1 MAEEKEI
8 GIVRRI
14 GIAMRHIAENGG
26 VSKGLKIPM
35 GKGSF
40 NARGIDDVMDKVCAA
55 LIASEL
61 VLTQKYAVIK
71 SEFRNAPNGGIQH
84 IAEISGE
91 FEIYS
96 PCGAKLDYKTI
107 GMGVDNGDKA
117 FQKAQTGA
125 YKYFLAQAL
134 AIPYSG
140 LQFENESENQPIAP
154 TPPPVE
160 KPEYVIKPEI
170 KARWRDSIL
179 KGDHTAKGI
188 VESLKKRFLIT
199 GLQRNEIYAIEIELI
214 GEIAQREL
222 NKGVSHDDISTGF
235 RERLGN
241 YYTDDLEELICSLNP
256 ESK

>member
-1 MAEEKEI
+1 MTDEKEI

-26 VSKGLKIPM
+26 VSKGLKVQM

-55 LIASEL
+55 LIAAEL
-61 VLTQKYAVIK
+61 ALTQKYAVIK
-71 SEFRNAPNGGIQH
+71 SEFRNTPNGGIQH
-84 IAEISGE
+84 VAEISGE

-140 LQFENESENQPIAP
+140 LQFENEAENQPIAP
-154 TPPPVE
+154 TPTPVD

-170 KARWRDSIL
+170 KAKWRESIL
-179 KGDHTAKGI
+179 KGDHTANGI
-188 VESLKKRFLIT
+188 ITSLEKRFTIT

-222 NKGVSHDDISTGF
+222 NNGVSHDDIYTGF
-235 RERLGN
+235 RERLG
-241 YYTDDLEELICSLNP
+241 YYCPSDLEELICSLNP